1 MKFCENETL
10 ENSDSNS
17 APVLEK
23 NVLTEEQKK
32 DEINKNYL
40 PNLSEYQQISYD
52 INTEKGES
60 KAFYPNVNY
69 QDESRKGYYIFYN
82 NNLIGLKEFYS
93 YELTKLKDN
102 NPFVLLHIKEFLDKL
117 DLKLDADS
125 YYNPIKL
132 LSKVVSYGYQPIVD
146 KARFIAN
153 NLIKIHE
160 IEARFGTAINTKV
173 CEIKVKDN
181 KEEIF
186 NELSY
191 KEISSYPAIESNFSI
206 LPDKYKDTLSYIIEL
221 DKLLNNY
228 LKDLGENIVE
238 QNKKNKLCFI
248 LNRASFYLS
257 QKEKLREQYKLDIL
271 LKLDKL
277 RRKIDYL
284 LLQHRFKFEQSK
296 RPILNIN
303 IERCIILINSLE
315 TTSIYV
321 EKIELQKFIEE
332 LEFALERKANNL
344 KEQRNF
350 EVLSLNE
357 IREIAQVRDININSN
372 ENIREAIR
380 NTIEDLEE
388 QKEKN
393 EKEIQSIATSLG
405 MQLVGDTLQTISGIP
420 PVNNLIKEEKKEKTD
435 GEPKK
440 EGMDR
445 ISELRAENKKI
456 ERRITNYRNRL
467 ERLNVGQNYD
477 IEFINILK
485 LYAQLIRRNYLLRN
499 DFSGIIL
506 SEKRKIAPIEINGTK
521 KFEEQTKL
529 REYEIKEISKDV

>member
-1 MKFCENETL
+1 M
-10 ENSDSNS
+10 
-17 APVLEK
+17 
-23 NVLTEEQKK
+23 
-32 DEINKNYL
+32 
-40 PNLSEYQQISYD
+40 
-52 INTEKGES
+52 
-60 KAFYPNVNY
+60 
-69 QDESRKGYYIFYN
+69 
-82 NNLIGLKEFYS
+82 
-93 YELTKLKDN
+93 
-102 NPFVLLHIKEFLDKL
+102 
-117 DLKLDADS
+117 
-125 YYNPIKL
+125 
-132 LSKVVSYGYQPIVD
+132 
-146 KARFIAN
+146 
-153 NLIKIHE
+153 
-160 IEARFGTAINTKV
+160 GT
-173 CEIKVKDN
+173 
-181 KEEIF
+181 
-186 NELSY
+186 
-191 KEISSYPAIESNFSI
+191 
-206 LPDKYKDTLSYIIEL
+206 
-221 DKLLNNY
+221 
-228 LKDLGENIVE
+228 
-238 QNKKNKLCFI
+238 
-248 LNRASFYLS
+248 
-257 QKEKLREQYKLDIL
+257 
-271 LKLDKL
+271 
-277 RRKIDYL
+277 
-284 LLQHRFKFEQSK
+284 
-296 RPILNIN
+296 
-303 IERCIILINSLE
+303 
-315 TTSIYV
+315 TTIYV

-372 ENIREAIR
+372 ENIREAIQ

-445 ISELRAENKKI
+445 ISELQAENKKI